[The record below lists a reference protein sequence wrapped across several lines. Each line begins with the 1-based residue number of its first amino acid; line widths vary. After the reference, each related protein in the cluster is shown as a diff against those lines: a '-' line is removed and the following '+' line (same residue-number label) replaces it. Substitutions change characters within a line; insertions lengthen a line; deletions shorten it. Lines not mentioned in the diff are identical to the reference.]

1 MRSTF
6 YTRLSNKLSL
16 IGVEH
21 DRDYFIE
28 NMGVLIGSGMPILEA
43 IDAISQEIRS
53 SAMRHL
59 VSEMRADIEAGV
71 AFSTALERS
80 SIFSHHAISLIRIGE
95 ASGRLTENLKIVAE
109 EQERERSLSSK
120 LRSAMMYPLFVLGVT
135 LTVGIGIA
143 WFILPKLATIFT
155 QLDIELPLI
164 TRLLI
169 GAGTF
174 LTLHGAVAIPLF
186 FLFLVTV
193 FCILFVFPA
202 TKRIGEEFLLGAPGI
217 GRLVREIELARFG
230 YLLGTLL
237 NAGVPI
243 VLSLESLAA
252 SASFTS
258 YRNFFTHIARSID
271 DGFSFRE
278 SFERYPHTR
287 RLIPTPVAQLVV
299 AAERSGALAD
309 TFKKIG
315 QQYDERTETTT
326 KDLAVMLEP
335 ILLVIVWLGVV
346 GVAVAVILPI
356 YSLQGQLAEQQSS
369 AIPQTEYVTPPAVF
383 VSTIA
388 TSTPI
393 NVYANRDID
402 GDAVTTLVPETK
414 YEYLEHTDEWYQL
427 VACAPEAICDP
438 LVIGWVPEVYVSE
451 TP

>member
-1 MRSTF
+1 MHNPLLK
-6 YTRLSNKLSL
+6 RLSNKLSL
-16 IGVEH
+16 IGVSH

-43 IDAISQEIRS
+43 IDAIREELRS
-53 SAMRHL
+53 RAMQNL
-59 VSEMRADIEAGV
+59 VNEMRADIEAGV

-80 SIFSHHAISLIRIGE
+80 GIFSHHAISLVRIGE

-109 EQERERSLSSK
+109 EQERERTLSSK

-143 WFILPKLATIFT
+143 WFILPKLSTIFT

-186 FLFLVTV
+186 VLFLSALFLVV
-193 FCILFVFPA
+193 FVIPG
-202 TKRIGEEFLLGAPGI
+202 TKRIGEEFLLSAPGI

-243 VLSLESLAA
+243 VLSLQSLAA

-258 YRNFFTHIARSID
+258 YRNFFTHVATSID

-278 SFERYPHTR
+278 SFDRYPHTR

-299 AAERSGALAD
+299 AAERSGSLAE
-309 TFKKIG
+309 TFRKIG
-315 QQYDERTETTT
+315 EQYDERTETTT

-356 YSLQGQLAEQQSS
+356 YSLQGQLAKQQSS
-369 AIPQTEYVTPPAVF
+369 TIPQTEYVAPPSLF
-383 VSTIA
+383 VQTIA
-388 TSTPI
+388 TSTEI
-393 NVYANRDID
+393 AVFANRDSE
-402 GDAVTTLVPETK
+402 GDAIATLTPETT
-414 YEYLEHTDEWYQL
+414 YEYLEHTDEWYQV
-427 VACAPEAICDP
+427 VACTPTAVCDP
-438 LVIGWVPEVYVSE
+438 LIIGWVPEDYVSE

>member
-1 MRSTF
+1 MRSPF
-6 YTRLSNKLSL
+6 LKRLSNKLSL
-16 IGVEH
+16 IGVSH

-28 NMGVLIGSGMPILEA
+28 NMGVLIASGMPILEA
-43 IDAISQEIRS
+43 IDAVSQELRS
-53 SAMRHL
+53 RAMQK
-59 VSEMRADIEAGV
+59 VVVEMRADIEAGV
-71 AFSTALERS
+71 SFSTALERS
-80 SIFSHHAISLIRIGE
+80 TIFSHHAISLVRIGE
-95 ASGRLTENLKIVAE
+95 ASGRLTENLKIVGE

-143 WFILPKLATIFT
+143 WFILPKLSTIFT

-169 GAGTF
+169 GAGNF

-186 FLFLVTV
+186 VLFLVALFLVV
-193 FCILFVFPA
+193 FVLPG
-202 TKRIGEEFLLGAPGI
+202 TKRIGEEFLLSAPGI

-243 VLSLESLAA
+243 VLSLQSLAA
-252 SASFTS
+252 AASFTA
-258 YRNFFTHIARSID
+258 YRNFFTHVASSID

-278 SFERYPHTR
+278 SFDRYPHTK

-299 AAERSGALAD
+299 AAERSGALAE
-309 TFKKIG
+309 TFRKIG

-346 GVAVAVILPI
+346 GVAIAVILPI
-356 YSLQGQLAEQQSS
+356 YSLQGQLAKQQSS
-369 AIPQTEYVTPPAVF
+369 TIPQTEYVAPPQLF
-383 VSTIA
+383 VATIA
-388 TSTPI
+388 TTTSI
-393 NVYANRDID
+393 SVFANRDEE
-402 GDAVTTLVPETK
+402 GDPIATLTPETT
-414 YEYLEHTDEWYQL
+414 YEYLEHTDEWYQI
-427 VACAPEAICDP
+427 VACTPTETCDP
-438 LVIGWVPEVYVSE
+438 LVIGWVPETYVSE